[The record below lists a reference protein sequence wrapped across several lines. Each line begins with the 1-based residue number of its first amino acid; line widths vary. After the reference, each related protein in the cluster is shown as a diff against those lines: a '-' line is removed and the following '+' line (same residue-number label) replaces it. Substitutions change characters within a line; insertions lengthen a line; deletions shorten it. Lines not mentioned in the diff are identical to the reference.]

1 LWKAESLIRV
11 SLGRARGSL
20 VEAETELLIAKNLNY
35 INAEQAERLLDKA
48 ADRQD
53 NERSGRVDKT
63 GSVN

>member
-48 ADRQD
+48 AELGKIL
-53 NERSGRVDKT
+53 NGLATSIKPAA
-63 GSVN
+63 